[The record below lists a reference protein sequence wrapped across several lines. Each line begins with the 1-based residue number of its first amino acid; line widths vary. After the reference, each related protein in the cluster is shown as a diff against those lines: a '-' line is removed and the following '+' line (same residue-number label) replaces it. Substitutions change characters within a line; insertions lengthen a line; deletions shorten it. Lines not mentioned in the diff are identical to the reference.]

1 MQARLVTP
9 GRCYWQIIKLLLT
22 FYLRAILY
30 FHGMK
35 KLIVVLLFPS
45 ICFAQKNYEYK
56 NLVLEGGGVRG
67 LAYAGVFSVLEQ
79 KGILQNIEKV
89 GGSSAGSI
97 AGMLVCIGYNAAEID
112 SLMME
117 LPVQKF
123 KDGYGGLVGKY
134 KRLKTDFG
142 IFKGDAFEKW
152 LQQLVAHKTGNAKLT
167 FAQLH
172 QLHVKNSLYKDLY
185 CTGTNLSKQQLEIFS
200 FENSP
205 DMPIALA
212 VRISGGVPLYFEPVA
227 LNNQLQ
233 KIKKTDTLSFVNYYV
248 DGGMLCNYPISL
260 FDACEGSGTNPLLCD
275 KVKFNRQTIGIK
287 LERPQQIDSLNQNSI
302 KIPAYDINKFSG
314 YLAAFSN
321 LLMETLSRKYPYLE
335 NEKDRTIYV
344 SQGNISSIIK
354 KTKQQ
359 DKLLLYENG
368 VKAANNFFLTK

>member
-1 MQARLVTP
+1 
-9 GRCYWQIIKLLLT
+9 
-22 FYLRAILY
+22 
-30 FHGMK
+30 MK
-35 KLIVVLLFPS
+35 KLLVAILFPS
-45 ICFAQKNYEYK
+45 ICFAQKTYDYK

-67 LAYAGVFSVLEQ
+67 LAYAGVFNVLEE
-79 KGILQNIEKV
+79 KGILQQIEKV

-117 LPVQKF
+117 LPLQKF

-152 LQQLVAHKTGNAKLT
+152 LQQLVFHKTGNAQLT
-167 FAQLH
+167 FKQLH
-172 QLHVKNSLYKDLY
+172 QLHEKNSLYKDLY

-200 FENSP
+200 YETTPN
-205 DMPIALA
+205 MPLALA

-227 LNNQLQ
+227 LDNQLH
-233 KIKKTDTLSFVNYYV
+233 KIKKSDTVSFVNYYV
-248 DGGMLCNYPISL
+248 DGGMLSNYPISM
-260 FDACEGSGTNPLLCD
+260 FDTCFDNSTNPIFCD
-275 KVKFNRQTIGIK
+275 KVKFNSQTIGIK
-287 LERPQQIDSLNQNSI
+287 LERPQQIDSLNQNNNR
-302 KIPAYDINKFSG
+302 IPAYDINKFSE

-321 LLMETLSRKYPYLE
+321 LLMETLSRKYPGLE
-335 NEKDRTIYV
+335 NEKGRTIYV

-368 VKAANNFFLTK
+368 IKAANNFFLQNH

>member
-1 MQARLVTP
+1 
-9 GRCYWQIIKLLLT
+9 
-22 FYLRAILY
+22 
-30 FHGMK
+30 MK

-45 ICFAQKNYEYK
+45 LCLAQKTYEYE

-79 KGILQNIEKV
+79 KGIIQQVEKV

-97 AGMLVCIGYNAAEID
+97 AGMLLCVGYNAAEID
-112 SLMME
+112 SLMIE

-123 KDGYGGLVGKY
+123 KDGYGGLIGKY

-152 LQQLVAHKTGNAKLT
+152 LQQLVAHKTGNRNLT
-167 FAQLH
+167 FEQLH
-172 QLHVKNSLYKDLY
+172 QLRLKNNMYKNLF

-200 FENSP
+200 FETTPN
-205 DMPIALA
+205 MPIALA

-227 LNNQLQ
+227 LDNHLH
-233 KIKKTDTLSFVNYYV
+233 KIKKTDSTSFINYYV
-248 DGGMLCNYPISL
+248 DGGMLSNYPISM
-260 FDACEGSGTNPLLCD
+260 FDTCEGSATNPLFCD
-275 KVKFNRQTIGIK
+275 KVKFNCHTIGIK
-287 LERPQQIDSLNQNSI
+287 LERQQQIDSLNQNNI
-302 KIPAYDINKFSG
+302 RIPAYDINKFSE

-321 LLMETLSRKYPYLE
+321 LLMETLSRKYPGLE
-335 NEKDRTIYV
+335 NEKGRTIYV

-368 VKAANNFFLTK
+368 VKAANDFFLHN

>member
-1 MQARLVTP
+1 
-9 GRCYWQIIKLLLT
+9 
-22 FYLRAILY
+22 
-30 FHGMK
+30 MK
-35 KLIVVLLFPS
+35 KLIVAILFPS
-45 ICFAQKNYEYK
+45 ICFAQKNYDYK

-79 KGILQNIEKV
+79 KGIIQNIEKV

-97 AGMLVCIGYNAAEID
+97 AGMLLSIGYNASEID

-117 LPVQKF
+117 LPLQKF

-152 LQQLVAHKTGNAKLT
+152 LQLLVAHKTDNPKLT
-167 FAQLH
+167 FEELH
-172 QLHVKNSLYKDLY
+172 QLHVKNNRLYKDLY

-200 FENSP
+200 FETTP
-205 DMPIALA
+205 DMPVALA

-227 LNNQLQ
+227 LDNRLH
-233 KIKKTDTLSFVNYYV
+233 KIKRSDTLSFVNYYV
-248 DGGMLCNYPISL
+248 DGGMLSNYPISM
-260 FDACEGSGTNPLLCD
+260 FDTCDGSGINPLFCD
-275 KVKFNRQTIGIK
+275 NVKFNNQTIGIK

-302 KIPAYDINKFSG
+302 RIPAYDINKLSG

-321 LLMETLSRKYPYLE
+321 LLMETLSRKYPGLE
-335 NEKDRTIYV
+335 NEKGRTIYV

-368 VKAANNFFLTK
+368 VTAANNFFLNK